1 MALVTSEPFRD
12 KCLFCLLSCLCLST
26 SETQAS
32 KGHPHQSSLCLGYS
46 GNENVSSWWDWVQV
60 LFSSLHPLISLS
72 RAARSHAHWITGCH
86 QGADCFCRCSA
97 WATPSIPY
105 SHIFDSVNLVCCFFF
120 QLCLHHTPES
130 FAFFFLLFFF
140 SFRRYSHN
148 CHKSLIKWI
157 DLWRRGILEHFL
169 PWLLW
174 SLWYYLHLYPSWD
187 IIVWMAGQLR
197 WVKNSLNDQVCR
209 VFVRGH

>member
-1 MALVTSEPFRD
+1 MPVLPFILSLSLHVRDPSIQRASSPIFSLLWIFRERKCQFMVGLSVSPVFIPPSSHLSE
-12 KCLFCLLSCLCLST
+12 
-26 SETQAS
+26 
-32 KGHPHQSSLCLGYS
+32 QSSKESCPLDHWVPPGSRLLLQVLCLGHPFNS
-46 GNENVSSWWDWVQV
+46 LLTCFWFCQPCMLF
-60 LFSSLHPLISLS
+60 LFSVV
-72 RAARSHAHWITGCH
+72 
-86 QGADCFCRCSA
+86 
-97 WATPSIPY
+97 PSSYPRK
-105 SHIFDSVNLVCCFFF
+105 FCFF
-120 QLCLHHTPES
+120 
-130 FAFFFLLFFF
+130 FFFLLFFF

-148 CHKSLIKWI
+148 CHKSVIKWI

>member
-1 MALVTSEPFRD
+1 MSHLGTSACFAFYPVFVSPRQRPKHPKGILTNLLFALDIQGTKMSIHGGTECKPCFHPSILSSLWAEQQGVMPTGSLGATREQIAFAGA
-12 KCLFCLLSCLCLST
+12 LLGPPLQFPTHIFLILST
-26 SETQAS
+26 LYA
-32 KGHPHQSSLCLGYS
+32 
-46 GNENVSSWWDWVQV
+46 VSFFSCAFIIPQKV
-60 LFSSLHPLISLS
+60 LL
-72 RAARSHAHWITGCH
+72 
-86 QGADCFCRCSA
+86 
-97 WATPSIPY
+97 
-105 SHIFDSVNLVCCFFF
+105 
-120 QLCLHHTPES
+120 
-130 FAFFFLLFFF
+130 FFFLLFFF